1 MLWNKNFPSLIP
13 ELKSLIMQNR
23 ISQHLWKAAWE
34 RYVIFFHISS
44 FSQALIFL
52 IDTALGQNKNIKDKH
67 VVNVMIRYRKSIAG
81 AAMWWSDVQ
90 HRFSAPRTQQ
100 QLKSYKNT
108 VHLQK
113 EPQFLFSQA
122 QKQTLWNYEKKV
134 LQKDQ
139 TSLEEGDSQ
148 MIQHLTWLF
157 YTTTL
162 RDVQMNIIRS
172 GRRLSPTN
180 TRTTPGDSA
189 PRGRGVLT
197 PPQTLT
203 EQVT

>member
-1 MLWNKNFPSLIP
+1 
-13 ELKSLIMQNR
+13 MQNR

-34 RYVIFFHISS
+34 HYVISFHISS

-52 IDTALGQNKNIKDKH
+52 IDTALGGKKNIKDKH
-67 VVNVMIRYRKSIAG
+67 VVNVMIRYWKSSAG
-81 AAMWWSDVQ
+81 AAMWWSDVELNNSSKATKTLSVFKNNLNFYSA
-90 HRFSAPRTQQ
+90 RLKNKPTPSKKGKIMRRKFS
-100 QLKSYKNT
+100 
-108 VHLQK
+108 
-113 EPQFLFSQA
+113 
-122 QKQTLWNYEKKV
+122 KKV
-134 LQKDQ
+134 KLHWRKVTHRWLNISRD
-139 TSLEEGDSQ
+139 
-148 MIQHLTWLF
+148 LF
-157 YTTTL
+157 YATTL